1 MSSSIICGMDGSES
15 AKQAARVA
23 RSLCSALGLR
33 LVFVHVVEPGSP
45 DEKVSRIA
53 KRLHHLA
60 EGCTELDCGAAWVVD
75 VGHPVDR
82 LVAASEGDDVSYMVL
97 GSRGPRAPLLGNV
110 AAEVS
115 RRASCPVV
123 VVPPGASES
132 RTGSAAHAGSVGGS
146 DGLGFAVPSVGWN

>member
-1 MSSSIICGMDGSES
+1 MARSIICGMDGSES
-15 AKQAARVA
+15 ARRAARVA
-23 RSLCSALGLR
+23 RRLCSALELR

-45 DEKVSRIA
+45 DEKVRRVA

-60 EGCTELDCGAAWVVD
+60 EGCTELDCGAAWVVES
-75 VGHPVDR
+75 GHPVDR

-123 VVPPGASES
+123 VVPPGARES
-132 RTGSAAHAGSVGGS
+132 RTGSAAHAEFVGSR
-146 DGLGFAVPSVGWN
+146 DGLGFVTPSLGWD